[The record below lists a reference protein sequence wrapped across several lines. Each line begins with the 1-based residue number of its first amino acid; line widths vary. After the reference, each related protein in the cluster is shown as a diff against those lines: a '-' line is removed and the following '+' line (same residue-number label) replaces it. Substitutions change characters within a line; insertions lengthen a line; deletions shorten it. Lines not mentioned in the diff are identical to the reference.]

1 MIKKYLHTRFRVS
14 DLDRSIDFY
23 SKILGLKLA
32 ESLRGQLARPGLP
45 PTIPR
50 TRRKPGTLSP
60 ASRWIER
67 KTSPRGSQLA
77 FLQAP
82 GTDSEIELR
91 AFPSSG
97 KVEVPE
103 DLVHLAF
110 EVDDLKKCMADLKKA
125 GYPITDGPTTTSGGT
140 TFIFT
145 EDPDRYE
152 IELMQ
157 CPS

>member
-14 DLDRSIDFY
+14 DLDKSIDFY
-23 SKILGLKLA
+23 TQVLGLKLV
-32 ESLRGQLARPGLP
+32 
-45 PTIPR
+45 
-50 TRRKPGTLSP
+50 
-60 ASRWIER
+60 ER

-77 FLQAP
+77 FLRAP
-82 GTDSEIELR
+82 GTDSEIELC
-91 AFPSSG
+91 AFPASG

-110 EVDDLKKCMADLKKA
+110 EVENLGACVAKLKKA
-125 GYPITDGPTTTSGGT
+125 GFPITDGPTTTSSGM

-145 EDPDRYE
+145 EDPDKYE

-157 CPS
+157 CPL